1 MLRLFAL
8 GLAALTVLV
17 VPASARD
24 KLTIYTY
31 DSFISDWGPG
41 PKIKASFE
49 AECNCELEWVAV
61 ADAVATLNRVRLE
74 GSNTSADILLGI
86 DTSLA
91 AEASATGLFE
101 DHGIDTQNVSLPV
114 TWTDK
119 TFVPYDYGHFAII
132 YDSEQIETPPASLQ
146 ALVNGDPDQK
156 IVIQDP
162 RTSSPGLGLLLWM
175 KAVYGNKAGE
185 AWTRLSKRVLTVTP
199 GWSEAYGM
207 FTKGEAPMVLSYTTS
222 PAYHMVA
229 ENTDRY
235 RAAAFP
241 EGHYMQI
248 EVAGMLKSSRNKP
261 LARQFLSFMT
271 GPGFQNHIP
280 TNNWM
285 WPAGK
290 ISQPLPDAFDKLVKP
305 AKSLLLPAEEVRANR
320 KAWIDEWLKATT
332 K

>member
-1 MLRLFAL
+1 MLRLITLCLAVLMAL
-8 GLAALTVLV
+8 VL
-17 VPASARD
+17 PASAKD

-31 DSFISDWGPG
+31 DSFVSDWGPG
-41 PKIKASFE
+41 PKIKTAFE
-49 AECNCELEWVAV
+49 ATCNCELEWVAV
-61 ADAVATLNRVRLE
+61 ADAVATLNRIKLE
-74 GSNTSADILLGI
+74 GAGSKADILLGI
-86 DTSLA
+86 DTSLTS
-91 AEASATGLFE
+91 EASATGLFE
-101 DHGIDTQNVSLPV
+101 EHSIKTENLNLPV
-114 TWTDK
+114 PWTDK

-132 YDSEQIETPPASLQ
+132 YDSEKIKTPPASLDE
-146 ALVNGDPDQK
+146 LVNGDPELK

-162 RTSSPGLGLLLWM
+162 RTSSPGLGLLLWI
-175 KAVYGNKAGE
+175 KAVYGDKAAE
-185 AWTRLSKRVLTVTP
+185 AWTKLSRRVLTVTP

-229 ENTDRY
+229 ESTDRY

-248 EVAGMLKSSRNKP
+248 EVAGILKSSQNKP
-261 LARQFLSFMT
+261 LARRFLDFMT
-271 GPGFQNHIP
+271 GPGFQDHIP

-290 ISQPLPDAFDKLVKP
+290 TSDALPDAFGKLVKP
-305 AKSLLLPAEEVRANR
+305 AKSLLLSADEVNANR

-332 K
+332 R

>member
-1 MLRLFAL
+1 MLRLFTLCFAVLMAL
-8 GLAALTVLV
+8 ML
-17 VPASARD
+17 PASAKD

-31 DSFISDWGPG
+31 DSFVSDWGPG
-41 PKIKASFE
+41 PKIKAAFE
-49 AECNCELEWVAV
+49 ASCKCELEWVAV
-61 ADAVATLNRVRLE
+61 ADAVATLNRIKLE
-74 GSNTSADILLGI
+74 GSGSKADILLGI
-86 DTSLA
+86 DTSLT

-101 DHGIDTQNVSLPV
+101 EHGISTDNINLPV
-114 TWTDK
+114 PWTDK

-132 YDSEQIETPPASLQ
+132 YDSEKIKTPPASLDE
-146 ALVNGDPDQK
+146 LVNGDPEQK

-162 RTSSPGLGLLLWM
+162 RTSSPGLGLLLWI
-175 KAVYGNKAGE
+175 KAVYGDKAGE
-185 AWTRLSKRVLTVTP
+185 AWTKLSKRVLTVTP

-229 ENTDRY
+229 ESTDRY
-235 RAAAFP
+235 RAASFT

-248 EVAGMLKSSRNKP
+248 EVAGILKSSRNKP
-261 LARQFLSFMT
+261 LARQFLDFMT

-290 ISQPLPDAFDKLVKP
+290 TSDALPDAFGKLVKP
-305 AKSLLLPAEEVRANR
+305 AKSLLLSADEVNASR
-320 KAWIDEWLKATT
+320 KTWIDEWLKATT
-332 K
+332 R

>member
-1 MLRLFAL
+1 
-8 GLAALTVLV
+8 
-17 VPASARD
+17 
-24 KLTIYTY
+24 
-31 DSFISDWGPG
+31 
-41 PKIKASFE
+41 
-49 AECNCELEWVAV
+49 
-61 ADAVATLNRVRLE
+61 
-74 GSNTSADILLGI
+74 
-86 DTSLA
+86 
-91 AEASATGLFE
+91 
-101 DHGIDTQNVSLPV
+101 
-114 TWTDK
+114 
-119 TFVPYDYGHFAII
+119 
-132 YDSEQIETPPASLQ
+132 
-146 ALVNGDPDQK
+146 
-156 IVIQDP
+156 
-162 RTSSPGLGLLLWM
+162 M
-175 KAVYGNKAGE
+175 KAVYGDKAGE

-261 LARQFLSFMT
+261 LARQFLTFMT

-290 ISQPLPDAFDKLVKP
+290 ISEPLPDAFDKLVKP

-320 KAWIDEWLKATT
+320 KAWIDEWLRATT

>member
-8 GLAALTVLV
+8 CLAALTVLV
-17 VPASARD
+17 VPASAMD

-31 DSFISDWGPG
+31 DSFVSDWGPG

-119 TFVPYDYGHFAII
+119 TFVPYDYGHFAVI
-132 YDSEQIETPPASLQ
+132 YDSEKIKSPPASLQ
-146 ALVNGDPDQK
+146 ALVTGDPDQK

-175 KAVYGNKAGE
+175 KAVYGDKAGE

-261 LARQFLSFMT
+261 LARQFLTFMT

-290 ISQPLPDAFDKLVKP
+290 ISEPLPDAFDKLVKP

-320 KAWIDEWLKATT
+320 KAWIDEWLRATT

>member
-101 DHGIDTQNVSLPV
+101 DHGIDTRNVSLPV

-119 TFVPYDYGHFAII
+119 TFVPYDYGHFAVI
-132 YDSEQIETPPASLQ
+132 YDSEKIKTPPASLQ

-175 KAVYGNKAGE
+175 KAVYGDKAGE

-261 LARQFLSFMT
+261 LARQFLTFMT

-290 ISQPLPDAFDKLVKP
+290 ISETLPDAFDKLVKP

>member
-31 DSFISDWGPG
+31 DSFVSDWGPG

-101 DHGIDTQNVSLPV
+101 DHGIDTRNVSLPV

-119 TFVPYDYGHFAII
+119 TFVPYDYGHFAVI
-132 YDSEQIETPPASLQ
+132 YDSEKIKTPPASLQ

-175 KAVYGNKAGE
+175 KAVYGDKAGE

-261 LARQFLSFMT
+261 LARQFLTFMT

-290 ISQPLPDAFDKLVKP
+290 ISEPLPDAFDKLVKP

-320 KAWIDEWLKATT
+320 KAWIDEWLRATT

>member
-8 GLAALTVLV
+8 CLAALTVLV
-17 VPASARD
+17 VPASAKD

-101 DHGIDTQNVSLPV
+101 DHGIDTRNVSLPV

-119 TFVPYDYGHFAII
+119 TFVPYDYGHFAVI
-132 YDSEQIETPPASLQ
+132 YDSEKIKTPPASLQ

-175 KAVYGNKAGE
+175 KAVYGDKAGE

-261 LARQFLSFMT
+261 LARQFLIFMT

-290 ISQPLPDAFDKLVKP
+290 ISETLPDAFDKLVKP